1 MIIAVDG
8 PTASGKGTI
17 AKALAAHFG
26 LPHLDTGLLYRA
38 VGRQVALNNGD
49 PDNQVDARSAADFP
63 DALLEDSVLRTEEV
77 GGLASRVSVHP
88 EVRAVLLERQRAFAS
103 QPGGAVLDGR
113 DIGTVIAPGADV
125 KLFITASVQER
136 ARRRWLEMTQTHLA
150 DEDEI
155 PLSEIEQDIVKR
167 DARDINRKD
176 APLRAAPDA
185 LVIDTTAFNKEQALE
200 AVLDA
205 VKEVLAR

>member
-38 VGRQVALNNGD
+38 VGRQVELTGGD
-49 PDNQVDARSAADFP
+49 PDNQADALAACDFP
-63 DALLEDSVLRTEEV
+63 EALLDDPELRSEAS

-88 EVRAVLLERQRAFAS
+88 SVRVALYQRQRAFAT

-113 DIGTVIAPGADV
+113 DIGTVIAPDAEV
-125 KLFITASVQER
+125 KLFVTASTAAR
-136 ARRRWLEMTQTHLA
+136 ARRRHAEMLGQGRDVTLAEITADLEA
-150 DEDEI
+150 
-155 PLSEIEQDIVKR
+155 R
-167 DARDINRKD
+167 DARDTNRRD
-176 APLRAAPDA
+176 SPLRAAPDA
-185 LVIDTTAFNKEQALE
+185 LVFDTSTLDRDASVAE
-200 AVLDA
+200 AIRA
-205 VKEVLAR
+205 VEARTST